1 MTQRRE
7 IQGHHAWMSTTK
19 IFNPMER
26 IVVREDFKNKEIIG
40 YTWDLTASTRNLKY
54 FLEDASKHK
63 ARLHQVDFIGAFLQA
78 NVKNITNYIFDIG
91 L

>member
-26 IVVREDFKNKEIIG
+26 IVVREDFQNKEMIG

-63 ARLHQVDFIGAFLQA
+63 TRTHLLGLIGEFLQA
-78 NVKNITNYIFDIG
+78 NVKHEV